1 MADTI
6 LTLINVKL
14 SQLHVK
20 RKLPA
25 SSIKFYMA
33 GNELE
38 NVNKIKDLGITA
50 CSLI

>member
-1 MADTI
+1 MADAIFNTNKCRIITI
-6 LTLINVKL
+6 T
-14 SQLHVK
+14 
-20 RKLPA
+20 RKKKIT

-50 CSLI
+50 SSLI